1 MSRQGA
7 TATADL
13 DVPPKQLVEQVRR
26 AVSNPPVALDVEPQG
41 KGVLLTGWKRYRGTV
56 HIASYWQERTRWRVA
71 VFPDFDEPAT
81 RSHLTVTAE
90 TEQRAAE
97 GQRWDR
103 EPRVP
108 RPRRAQDML
117 KSILDNLHE
126 SAGSPAT
133 TSQ

>member
-13 DVPPKQLVEQVRR
+13 NVPPKQLVEQVRQ
-26 AVSNPPVALDVEPQG
+26 AVSSPPVALDVEPLG
-41 KGVLLTGWKRYRGTV
+41 KGGLLTGWKRYRGTH
-56 HIASYWQERTRWRVA
+56 HIARYWQERTRWRIVVA
-71 VFPDFDEPAT
+71 PDFDEPAGK
-81 RSHLTVTAE
+81 SHLSVSAE

-108 RPRRAQDML
+108 RPQRAQEML
-117 KSILDNLHE
+117 KSILGNLP
-126 SAGSPAT
+126 SASGT
-133 TSQ
+133 